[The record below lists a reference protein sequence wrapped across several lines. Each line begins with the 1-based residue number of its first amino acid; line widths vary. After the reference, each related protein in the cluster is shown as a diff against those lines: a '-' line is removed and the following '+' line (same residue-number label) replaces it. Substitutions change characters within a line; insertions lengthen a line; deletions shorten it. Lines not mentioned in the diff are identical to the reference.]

1 MFRIVTEDKNVEGI
15 KAALLGFDLDFTLF
29 RGIGSWRG
37 KEEPSLAVEL
47 DRISREMAEDLAYR
61 IKIMNEQEAVLLQ
74 EFPEP
79 VINLLTFSQAADFT
93 TLASRNPFQEMRCNS
108 LILLHFPQS

>member
-15 KAALLGFDLDFTLF
+15 KAALAGLELDFTLF

-47 DRISREMAEDLAYR
+47 DHISRKMAEKVALS
-61 IKIMNEQEAVLLQ
+61 IKTINDQEAVLLQ
-74 EFPEP
+74 EFP
-79 VINLLTFSQAADFT
+79 VRTDLL
-93 TLASRNPFQEMRCNS
+93 
-108 LILLHFPQS
+108 